1 MIFTFPDIVTYW
13 PVDSLNSDGQPVYG
27 VGIKANARVASKA
40 EEVVTEQGKE
50 PLISKLA
57 IYLDGAIDNVKTD
70 FLITVG
76 NFDTTAS
83 NPDTDEGRRVLVR
96 SEVFTGTTVIR
107 LLV

>member
-1 MIFTFPDIVTYW
+1 MFNLPDIVTYW
-13 PVDSLNSDGQPVYG
+13 VSTYDTDGKKVIAG
-27 VGIKANARVASKA
+27 VGIKANARVGSRA

-57 IYLDGAIDNVKTD
+57 IYLDGAVDDVKTD

-76 NFDTTAS
+76 DFDGQVS
-83 NPDTDEGRRVLVR
+83 DTKVTKARRVLAR
-96 SEVFTGTTVIR
+96 SEVSTGTTAIR